1 MEHKEKIELKTKLK
15 TVLCVILCL
24 SLLPV
29 IITVNARSQAP
40 LPVTV
45 IADCHYRPH
54 SMLGPIG
61 GQTGLPGDPLF
72 WHTNT
77 TGQLTYESDAIMNEF
92 LDRFEAS
99 SSQYL
104 LVAGDLTDDGYLSE
118 HLGLA
123 QKFKDFEAKTGKK
136 IFVIN
141 GNHDIRG
148 AVSDRSIHLADFKAI
163 YHDFGYSE
171 ALAADENSASYTAD
185 IEGKYRL
192 IAIDPVVHG
201 SDISI
206 VTPDLLAWIEAQVA
220 AAKTDGKNLVG
231 MIHYS
236 ILEHFKNQNLA
247 VKYIMVDQYRE
258 IASKLADW
266 GIKVVFTGHVH
277 GNDISG
283 AITAKGN
290 TIYDVETCSLIAYP
304 NTYREVTFSD
314 ESIKIESKNIDRI
327 DLNDLVDGYTN
338 DQLAL
343 LENDFPAFSYGFFKA
358 FMGCFINRYIGSPGS
373 IAGALKIE
381 QGTAAYSAL
390 DAVMT
395 NLGAALTLPLY
406 DTADTQAIDSV
417 EEIAASVG
425 ETIDASEY
433 KGLPDII
440 GAVLAAHYSGVEDIP
455 FDSPEIRLFGQG
467 FKAALVYALVHVPPE
482 TANVLLKELG
492 LPGDA
497 FTPGSNVYAKAA
509 KLMYMKTAASTIINT
524 AIKPVLEGFTSDS
537 YAPAD
542 LNVTLEPYGENR
554 DLTGT
559 GVPISQPDYIW
570 TMLTRLL
577 SVVISTVKALIQM

>member
-1 MEHKEKIELKTKLK
+1 MKAKLK
-15 TVLCVILCL
+15 AAVCIILCL
-24 SLLPV
+24 SLL
-29 IITVNARSQAP
+29 
-40 LPVTV
+40 LPVAVASSVKAELPLSLTV
-45 IADCHYRPH
+45 MADCHYRPH

-61 GQTGLPGDPLF
+61 EQTGLPGDPLF

-77 TGQLTYESDAIMNEF
+77 TGQLTYEADAVMNEF
-92 LDRFEAS
+92 LAKFEAS
-99 SSQYL
+99 PAQYL
-104 LVAGDLTDDGYLSE
+104 LVAGDLTDDGYLPE
-118 HLGLA
+118 HLGIA
-123 QKFKDFEAKTGKK
+123 QKFKDFEMKTGKK
-136 IFVIN
+136 IFIIN

-148 AVSDRSIHLADFKAI
+148 AVTDRSIHLADFKSI
-163 YHDFGYSE
+163 YHDFGYAE
-171 ALAADENSASYTAD
+171 ALSVHETTASYTA
-185 IEGKYRL
+185 ELQGKYRL

-220 AAKTDGKNLVG
+220 AAKADGKNLVG

-247 VKYIMVDQYRE
+247 VKYIMVDQYRD

-283 AITAKGN
+283 ATTAKGN

-314 ESIKIESKNIDRI
+314 ESIIIESKNIDRI

-390 DAVMT
+390 EAVMT

-406 DTADTQAIDSV
+406 DTAGTPAIDSV

-455 FDSPEIRLFGQG
+455 FDSTEIRLFGQG
-467 FKAALVYALVHVPPE
+467 FKAALVYVLVNVPPE
-482 TANVLLKELG
+482 TANILLKELG
-492 LPGDA
+492 LPGNV
-497 FTPGSNVYAKAA
+497 FTAGNSAYAKAA

-570 TMLTRLL
+570 TMLTRLF
-577 SVVISTVKALIQM
+577 SVVIGTVKALIHI

>member
-1 MEHKEKIELKTKLK
+1 MKTKLK

-61 GQTGLPGDPLF
+61 TQTGLPGDPLF

-247 VKYIMVDQYRE
+247 VKYIMVDQYRD

-283 AITAKGN
+283 ATTAKGN

-314 ESIKIESKNIDRI
+314 ESIIIESKNINRI

-440 GAVLAAHYSGVEDIP
+440 GAVLAAYYSGVEDIP
-455 FDSPEIRLFGQG
+455 FDSTEMRLFGQG
-467 FKAALVYALVHVPPE
+467 FKAALVYALVHVPSE
-482 TANVLLKELG
+482 TANILLKELG
-492 LPGDA
+492 LPGNV
-497 FTPGSNVYAKAA
+497 FTAGNSAYAKAA

-524 AIKPVLEGFTSDS
+524 AIKPVLEGFTADS